1 MLVVPRINLHI
12 LKIKNNMKNFK
23 KNILKQSVL
32 LSLLVMVSCSS
43 MAQTF
48 TMSKKCRAINASG
61 IALLQEKK
69 YQEAL
74 DSFIYMG
81 NSCKTKDAKEAVAV
95 GEAEA
100 YNGLGKYDEAITA
113 SDAALKVS
121 KNKSLMG
128 YFQKATAQYRLGQ
141 VDAARATF
149 GNVIALTE
157 KNENVK
163 ARASNYAL
171 LGVVQYRQL
180 HQTDSAF
187 YNLDK
192 AMELDPDNP
201 DFYIDRGDIFIGE
214 KKYDDAFVQY
224 DKAVAL
230 GKTDMDMY
238 VVRTNARMKMVQD
251 KYHTT
256 NTQELRSKM
265 TTVEKEQVCTELK
278 KAISLGLKD
287 MKYDMFASLVCK

>member
-1 MLVVPRINLHI
+1 L
-12 LKIKNNMKNFK
+12 
-23 KNILKQSVL
+23 
-32 LSLLVMVSCSS
+32 
-43 MAQTF
+43 A
-48 TMSKKCRAINASG
+48 
-61 IALLQEKK
+61 EKK

-74 DSFIYMG
+74 DGFVAIE
-81 NSCKTKDAKEAVAV
+81 NSCKTKDAKEAIAV
-95 GEAEA
+95 GKAEA
-100 YNGLGKYDEAITA
+100 YNGLGKYNEAITA

-141 VDAARATF
+141 FEASKATF
-149 GNVIALTE
+149 ANVIALTE

-171 LGVVQYRQL
+171 LAAVQYRQL
-180 HQTDSAF
+180 NEKDSAF

-192 AMELDPDNP
+192 AMQLDPDNA
-201 DFYIDRGDIFIGE
+201 DFYIEKGDMLIGE
-214 KKYDDAFVQY
+214 KDYDAAFVQY
-224 DKAVAL
+224 DKAVSM
-230 GKTDMDMY
+230 GRTDMDMY
-238 VVRTNARMKMVQD
+238 VIRTNGRMKMVQD

-265 TTVEKEQVCTELK
+265 TPTEKDKVCTELK
-278 KAISLGLKD
+278 KAIALGLKD